1 MKQNPGA
8 TLQKGTKESF
18 KSQMCRQSLLM
29 VGKGKLVA
37 RTPDRKQVL
46 RRTMM
51 HHRHHA
57 EKGSK

>member
-18 KSQMCRQSLLM
+18 KSQTCRQSLLT

-46 RRTMM
+46 WRTMM
-51 HHRHHA
+51 YHRHHA